1 MAHLIA
7 VANDGRDAIAYV
19 GETPWHGLGQKLP
32 ENAPIEV
39 WQVEAG
45 LNYEVRRAP
54 VIAQI
59 PGESQAIDNLSALY
73 RSDNKTILSTV
84 SNNRYNIVQPQQVLE
99 FFRDLVALKGFHLD
113 VAGAL
118 SGGATV
124 WALAKNGRQIR
135 VKGTDVVIPNIL
147 LSTDYTGKRGTIGMF
162 TTTRV
167 VCNNT
172 LQMALHSGESKINV
186 PHFKVF
192 DEVAMKKQLGLID
205 DAIEAFDVFANYAA
219 ERIVTRAEATKFVLD
234 LFAQYEDDGKT
245 LTTASEKTIAKV
257 IETMRTA
264 PGQNIASANGT
275 AWGLVNGVTRYV
287 DFAAR
292 SHSRDNRVQSAWFG
306 KGSEIKGKAVAAVQ
320 EMLKAA

>member
-7 VANDGRDAIAYV
+7 VADDGRDAIAYV
-19 GETPWHGLGQKLP
+19 GKTPWHGLGQKLP

-45 LNYEVRRAP
+45 LNYEVLRAP

-59 PGESQAIDNLSALY
+59 PGEDKALENLSALY
-73 RSDNKTILSTV
+73 RSDNKKILSTV
-84 SNNRYNIVQPQQVLE
+84 SENRYNIVQPAQVLE

-135 VKGTDVVIPNIL
+135 VKGTDIVIPHIL
-147 LSTDYTGKRGTIGMF
+147 LSTDFTGKRGTIGMF

-172 LQMALHSGESKINV
+172 LEMAMHGGESRINV
-186 PHFKVF
+186 PHFRVF
-192 DEVAMKKQLGLID
+192 DETDMKRQLGLID
-205 DAIEAFDVFANYAA
+205 DAIEAFDVFANYSA
-219 ERIVTRAEATKFVLD
+219 ERVVTRAEATQFVLD
-234 LFAQYEDDGKT
+234 LFAQYEEDGKT
-245 LTTASEKTIAKV
+245 LTASSEKVVARV
-257 IETMRTA
+257 VETMRTA

-275 AWGLVNGVTRYV
+275 AWGLINGVTRYV
-287 DFAAR
+287 DFEAR
-292 SHSRDNRVQSAWFG
+292 SHSTDNRVQSAWFG
-306 KGSEIKGKAVAAVQ
+306 KGAALKHKAVEKVQ
-320 EMLKAA
+320 ELLAA